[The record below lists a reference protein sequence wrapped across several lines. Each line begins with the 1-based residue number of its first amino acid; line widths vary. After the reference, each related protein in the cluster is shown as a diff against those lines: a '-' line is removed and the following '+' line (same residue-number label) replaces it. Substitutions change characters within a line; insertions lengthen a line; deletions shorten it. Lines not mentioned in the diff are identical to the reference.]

1 MDENNINENNINEN
15 NTEEKNINEKIYYEG
30 SKSSYQPSNDTR
42 TIGNYEL
49 VLDSDSLDVY
59 KFNKNLLI
67 TIRGTRPTSF
77 LDLKADA
84 SLAINNLKNSQRFI
98 NDNEKLQE
106 IIKLYPPEK
115 YNYYMTG
122 HSLGGAIVMLFKK
135 MYPFIKYSVVY
146 NSAFQPTDIIKKDKD
161 IKKMYMDKDFLY
173 NKGGYLFDN
182 KNVLKYKSKNFF
194 NWLFNRIPL
203 KEGLSAHSLTNFEE
217 YYGKGVNIMIKLT
230 KSTNKNKKF
239 KMEFF
244 KNNKKFKTTHFGDTR
259 YDDFTTHKDEKR
271 KKRYYDRHKRENW
284 NNFFSSGSLSRYI
297 LWNKPTILESLRDY
311 INKFKLTYKKT

>member
-1 MDENNINENNINEN
+1 M
-15 NTEEKNINEKIYYEG
+15 EERNYYEG
-30 SKSSYQPSNDTR
+30 SKSSYEPKNEMKK
-42 TIGNYEL
+42 IGNYDL
-49 VLDSDSLDVY
+49 VLDSDTIDVY
-59 KFNKNLLI
+59 KFNNNLLI
-67 TIRGTRPTSF
+67 TVRGTNPKSF

-84 SLAINNLKNSQRFI
+84 SLAINNLKNSKRFEI
-98 NDNEKLQE
+98 DNERLKE
-106 IIKLYPPEK
+106 VFKLYPPEK

-161 IKKMYMDKDFLY
+161 IKKVYMDKDFLY

-182 KNVLKYKSKNFF
+182 KTVLNYKSKNFF

-217 YYGKGVNIMIKLT
+217 YYGGNTKKDISIRLS
-230 KSTNKNKKF
+230 KSTNKNKKL

-244 KNNKKFKTTHFGDTR
+244 KDNELVKTIHFGDKR
-259 YDDFTTHKDEKR
+259 YDDFTTHKDMKR
-271 KKRYYDRHKRENW
+271 KQRYLNRHIKNEDW
-284 NNFFSSGSLSRYI
+284 NNFYTPGSLSRYI
-297 LWNKPTILESLRDY
+297 LWNKPTIKDSLENFK
-311 INKFKLTYKKT
+311 NKFHLKYYND